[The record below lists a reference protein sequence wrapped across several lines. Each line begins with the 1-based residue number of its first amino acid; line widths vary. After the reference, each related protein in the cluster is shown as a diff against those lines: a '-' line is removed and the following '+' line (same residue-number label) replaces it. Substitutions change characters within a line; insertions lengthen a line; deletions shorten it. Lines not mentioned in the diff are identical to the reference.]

1 MVGLTRLW
9 FFLAALAPGILV
21 LLIQLVPTFG
31 WIAWSGI
38 VATSLLVIL
47 PQMFYGLRR
56 KVNPEPLM
64 PIAVDDVTEQI
75 PIYLITYVFPFV
87 FFDTKSSGYTLVSYA
102 IFGIILFA
110 LLFRT
115 ELSLVAPTL
124 LVLGYRVYLVKIKS
138 RDQIYLISRNEP
150 IVCSQLCAHHIS
162 SNLYLSSKEKEPSS

>member
-31 WIAWSGI
+31 WVAWSGI
-38 VATSLLVIL
+38 VVTSLFVIL
-47 PQMFYGLRR
+47 PQMFYGFRR
-56 KVNPEPLM
+56 KVNPEPLT
-64 PIAVDDVTEQI
+64 PNAVNDVTEQI

-87 FFDTKSSGYTLVSYA
+87 FFDIESSGYVLVAYTLFAV
-102 IFGIILFA
+102 ILFS

-124 LVLGYRVYLVKIKS
+124 LILGYRVYLVKIKN
-138 RDQIYLISRNEP
+138 RDRIYLISRNEP
-150 IVCSQLCAHHIS
+150 IVGSQLRAHHVS
-162 SNLYLSSKEKEPSS
+162 STLYLSSREKESSS